1 MAPVYLFRI
10 LLMLVVLFLCTGFYF
25 LYQFLHKT
33 AIKQEKEKIVGTKRR
48 GKNTKLFKL
57 YQITSDFAPTKRFV
71 RKLVMQ
77 YELRM
82 PSDYKGAREAAM
94 RTALILWGLSVV
106 AVTVAVFAGVSAYT
120 LSCVVL
126 FVMLASG
133 DYVSNQLETWDLEL
147 ITQLDLFVD
156 ETRHYFFETQDV
168 AESLKMA
175 SDGSKLKLM
184 KQHANKLLAV
194 VTADDIMKA
203 AKKYNQT
210 TQDVYMKRFLASCAT
225 IAQYGDKTVN
235 DESLFLSSIRDLKN
249 DILIEKIRRRSVST
263 GFSGM
268 LITSYAPYFGLGW
281 LGSFARGTFESV
293 GDVLGGTYGAIVTV
307 IAFFWAYIA
316 HLIVSI
322 LKEAP
327 QIDTDTPVLLQR
339 LYRWVPMKKL
349 VNRILSKNWGR
360 TLRKQSALRKT
371 GSNLT
376 VQLHE
381 TKKIFIFCFAAV
393 AAIVFMV
400 GLRAHNKEMYINN
413 LTGIINTTSGASDEV
428 YLQMYWW
435 TLAAVEEHNAY
446 DVRISYN
453 RENGAAAAMD
463 YDSDVEKYLSQKV
476 AVELE
481 TQSMPFGEE
490 RAFEAMQD
498 FLAEFSSTS
507 LAIVNLNGLTYNE
520 AVNSADGI
528 VRNAMG
534 VFRKI
539 LQKGQLVNCFENYPD
554 EASDVA
560 DFVAERICKSRKEY
574 FRWYDLLVCFLFA
587 VAAYCVPEII
597 MALTKRS
604 FQMQMQDEVIQFESV
619 ILVLMYIERMT
630 VEEILVWMAMFSR
643 VFKKSLQTCICYF
656 PVENEG
662 AIDDLALAEPFEPFA
677 RLIQNLKVCDK
688 VGVERAFNGLSSERK
703 NYQELRKQENE
714 IAVANNVRIANA
726 VSSSTT
732 TVAIVTYM
740 VGPFAIGA
748 IGELT
753 SSLNALSTITNS

>member
-1 MAPVYLFRI
+1 MAPVYLLRI
-10 LLMLVVLFLCTGFYF
+10 LIMAVVLFLCTGFYF

-33 AIKQEKEKIVGTKRR
+33 AVRQEKEKIVGTKRR

-94 RTALILWGLSVV
+94 RTALILWSLSVV
-106 AVTVAVFAGVSAYT
+106 AVAVAVFAGVSAYT

-203 AKKYNQT
+203 ARKYNQT

-263 GFSGM
+263 GFSGL

-293 GDVLGGTYGAIVTV
+293 GDALGGTYGAVVTV
-307 IAFFWAYIA
+307 IAFFWAYIT

-322 LKEAP
+322 LKVAP

-339 LYRWVPMKKL
+339 LYRWASMKKL

-360 TLRKQSALRKT
+360 TLRKQSILRKT

-381 TKKIFIFCFAAV
+381 TKKILIFCFAAV

-400 GLRAHNKEMYINN
+400 GLRAHNKEMYVNN

-446 DVRISYN
+446 DVRIAYN
-453 RENGAAAAMD
+453 RESGAEAAMD
-463 YDSDVEKYLSQKV
+463 YDSEVEKYLSQKV
-476 AVELE
+476 AAELE
-481 TQSMPFGEE
+481 TKSMPFAEE

-507 LAIVNLNGLTYNE
+507 LAIVNLNGLTYHE
-520 AVNSADGI
+520 AANSADGI

-554 EASDVA
+554 EARDVA
-560 DFVAERICKSRKEY
+560 DFVAKRICKSRKEY

-597 MALTKRS
+597 ILLTKRS

-656 PVENEG
+656 PIENEA
-662 AIDDLALAEPFEPFA
+662 AIDNLALAEPFEPFV
-677 RLIQNLKVCDK
+677 RLIQNLKVCDR

-726 VSSSTT
+726 VSRSTT